1 MADYLMRDDAPLSAS
16 EWQQL
21 DETVVGVARHLLVGR
36 RFVSLTGPL
45 GVGTQVVPLDTVSA
59 GAACLHDESGCSCA
73 GGECDVIEVSGRRFL
88 ALPLLHQ
95 DFRLAWRN
103 IETSRQQGQPL
114 ELAPAAAAAAAVARA
129 EDELILRGHSEHG
142 YEGFLNASGRQTV
155 ALGNWDE
162 PGGAFAGVNSAI
174 EALVSAG
181 FFGPFAVVL
190 SPALYAK
197 TQRVGKGIGRL
208 ESKLITDMAE
218 GGLFR
223 TPVLTGNEGFVVALG
238 AHNFD
243 LAVAQDLIT
252 AYLGPEG
259 MDHRFRV
266 LESLV
271 LRIKRPGAICAFA

>member
-1 MADYLMRDDAPLSAS
+1 M
-16 EWQQL
+16 
-21 DETVVGVARHLLVGR
+21 
-36 RFVSLTGPL
+36 
-45 GVGTQVVPLDTVSA
+45 
-59 GAACLHDESGCSCA
+59 
-73 GGECDVIEVSGRRFL
+73 
-88 ALPLLHQ
+88 
-95 DFRLAWRN
+95 
-103 IETSRQQGQPL
+103 
-114 ELAPAAAAAAAVARA
+114 
-129 EDELILRGHSEHG
+129 
-142 YEGFLNASGRQTV
+142 
-155 ALGNWDE
+155 
-162 PGGAFAGVNSAI
+162 
-174 EALVSAG
+174 
-181 FFGPFAVVL
+181 VL

-223 TPVLTGNEGFVVALG
+223 TPVLKGNEGFVVALG

-271 LRIKRPGAICAFA
+271 LRIKRPGAICTFAP